1 MMNIFASLKKYSTPW
16 TVKSVRD
23 FYEEEIEEVVNAKV
37 VESQYGL
44 SVQFNMK
51 SGGMTFIPLDNSS
64 RYGIGA
70 PVDLRKAK
78 LTTLQKHGED
88 DIFRVTI

>member
-1 MMNIFASLKKYSTPW
+1 MNIFASLKKYSTPW

-23 FYEEEIEEVVNAKV
+23 FYEEEIDSVINAVV

-51 SGGMTFIPLDNSS
+51 AGGKTFIPLDNSS
-64 RYGIGA
+64 SLGIGEV
-70 PVDLRKAK
+70 VDLRKAK
-78 LTTLQKHGED
+78 LTTLQKYGED